1 MARSKPRVK
10 VPKKVASGDI
20 IQVKSLLSHPMESGH
35 RQAEDGGLV
44 PRQII
49 NKFTCKVNGED
60 AFSMDLEPA
69 VSSNPYIS
77 FMLRI
82 DEDSEL
88 AFEWHDDNGDI
99 YTKTSKVKV
108 A

>member
-10 VPKKVASGDI
+10 VPKKVARGDI

-35 RQAEDGGLV
+35 RQGADGGLV

-49 NKFTCKVNGED
+49 HKFTCKVNGVD

-77 FMLRI
+77 FMLKI
-82 DEDSEL
+82 EEDSEL
-88 AFEWHDDNGDI
+88 SFEWHDDNGDI
-99 YTKTSKVKV
+99 YTKTSNVKV